1 MPPSIPPDMTMVAAL
16 NHLSKHHLC
25 GGGGGGHHLMNGGPP
40 ICDQYSSS
48 SCIGSDPPMADDDE
62 SSPNSLHH
70 QSPSNTDDHDA
81 WLQLS
86 IGRVGVGGDQYEIPR
101 TTSPL
106 VELDL
111 LPGGPEAVITSKTE
125 TRTETGIGMPS
136 CSSFNLTD
144 INVAQTYPSTS
155 TMLSSSS
162 FHSSIPS
169 IAVDATAAGTSSDIR
184 IINPPRRPSSG
195 IWFTLKALENQR
207 KQPFLPQISKS
218 YLRIKDEKIKVRL
231 IMKYLVNKLNL
242 DSESEVEIRC
252 RGQEVLPFWT
262 LADVRD
268 RIWCSS
274 SSDSPITCSPHSS
287 TLNHLMLLH
296 YGRKD

>member
-16 NHLSKHHLC
+16 NHLSKHPPC
-25 GGGGGGHHLMNGGPP
+25 GGPGGGDHLMNGGPP

-48 SCIGSDPPMADDDE
+48 SCIGSNPPMADDDD

-70 QSPSNTDDHDA
+70 QSPSNTDHDA

-111 LPGGPEAVITSKTE
+111 LPGSPEAVITSKTE
-125 TRTETGIGMPS
+125 TEIETGIRMPL

-169 IAVDATAAGTSSDIR
+169 IRVDAMAAGTSSDIR
-184 IINPPRRPSSG
+184 IINPPRRPGSG

-242 DSESEVEIRC
+242 DTESEVEIRC
-252 RGQEVLPFWT
+252 RGQEVVPFWT